1 MDFYLNETYLIE
13 RTSDRVF
20 HFTSV
25 EAMLKILGTNTIYFQ
40 SSLASTS
47 DNKDRKRLFY
57 FSLSRNKD
65 TNFGFNSGAM
75 SNPTE
80 CFVRIEFDGDALN
93 RRYRIK
99 PIDYWQQKS
108 YAARNDDYG
117 NSLYGKGW
125 NKGRSRHS
133 FFEYEDRIMT
143 NDSEMYPAMKYI
155 RRIDVYIAPNNVPDN
170 ISDLATSKTFFYD
183 NINEFNR
190 QSDKVI
196 ENIYDYITSNE
207 STFTPKQTRYG
218 RSDKE
223 IVSGARRFGQLLYGA
238 LNMPIP
244 EIAKLFSK
252 YRLEKYLN
260 VFEIKRDIV
269 RQGSIDKYTLSDI
282 SSGLSSNMHNISRN
296 PNDAS
301 QRFNKMVSD
310 TLRNRGI
317 GSWNELS
324 REVFKSEEDD
334 INYTNLDIPIR
345 CLKVGSKY
353 VLEPDKV
360 SVWKYFPYND
370 RKTLIDNLYTD
381 IINDYGGSGERH
393 SSKDDE
399 HFYKY
404 LQHKL
409 KNDFTVAD
417 FVKLI
422 KKFNIVGMYISEPS
436 EIEWVTMSV
445 SDLWFKY
452 DYKIVDFEGDDIK
465 FSDKLRKL
473 LSIAKKQQ
481 STNES
486 KIRNKN
492 IFESDGGATT
502 LYHSTTFDYI
512 DSIVND
518 DMTLSA
524 KRGGRHGETYGMNW
538 FGTSKKQTN
547 GKPVIIAI
555 DVPNDL
561 FCDSDREGCFRYMND
576 HHVVAND
583 DEVDL
588 KQFNPRIVKYGAIE
602 EDVVENLIERY
613 GDDTDEIRYM
623 MNKINRRYEDIFGD
637 VVTLWDEG
645 EGTTFDYI
653 MRSVR

>member
-25 EAMLKILGTNTIYFQ
+25 DAMEDIMRSNTIYFQ
-40 SSLASTS
+40 SSLASNS

-57 FSLSRNKD
+57 LSLSRNKD
-65 TNFGFNSGAM
+65 TNFGFNSSVM
-75 SNPTE
+75 SNPTR

-93 RRYRIK
+93 RKYRIK
-99 PIDYWQQKS
+99 PIDYWGHKS
-108 YAARNDDYG
+108 YNTRDDDYG
-117 NSLYGKGW
+117 NSRYGKGW
-125 NKGRSRHS
+125 NKSRQQHVD
-133 FFEYEDRIMT
+133 FEYEDRIMT
-143 NDSEMYPAMKYI
+143 NDSEMYPAWKYI
-155 RRIDVYIAPNNVPDN
+155 TRVDVYVSSVDIPDRIMN
-170 ISDLATSKTFFYD
+170 LYSKKTFFYD
-183 NINEFNR
+183 DINEFNR
-190 QSDKVI
+190 QSDK
-196 ENIYDYITSNE
+196 NIKNIFEYLKDKDLVKYRNNTSH
-207 STFTPKQTRYG
+207 G
-218 RSDKE
+218 
-223 IVSGARRFGQLLYGA
+223 GAVAVEFGKLLYGP
-238 LNMPIP
+238 LNMPINK
-244 EIAKLFSK
+244 IANLFRK
-252 YRLEKYLN
+252 YNLEKFLD
-260 VFEIKRDIV
+260 VKKITSWRSQGATDERDICE
-269 RQGSIDKYTLSDI
+269 ITNALSN
-282 SSGLSSNMHNISRN
+282 NMHNISRY
-296 PNDAS
+296 PNETT
-301 QRFNKMVSD
+301 QRVNKMVTD
-310 TLRNRGI
+310 TLRKMGI
-317 GSWNELS
+317 GSWYELKNKVLS
-324 REVFKSEEDD
+324 KKSEEKD
-334 INYTNLDIPIR
+334 IDYANLDIPIR

-370 RKTLIDNLYTD
+370 KKTLIDNLYTD
-381 IINDYGGSGERH
+381 ITNDYGGSGERH

-422 KKFNIVGMYISEPS
+422 KKFNIIGMYISEPS

-473 LSIAKKQQ
+473 LSIAKEQQ

-486 KIRNKN
+486 IRRNKY
-492 IFESDGGATT
+492 IFESDGGTTT
-502 LYHSTTFDYI
+502 LYHSTTFEYI

-518 DMTLSA
+518 GMMMSA
-524 KRGGRHGETYGMNW
+524 KKGGRHGETYGMNW

-561 FCDSDREGCFRYMND
+561 FCESNKEGCFRYMND

-588 KQFNPRIVKYGAIE
+588 TQFNPRIVKYGAITE
-602 EDVVENLIERY
+602 EVLERLIDKY
-613 GDDTDEIRYM
+613 GNDTGEIM
-623 MNKINRRYEDIFGD
+623 FAINRINDRYIDIFGD
-637 VVTLWDEG
+637 VATLCDDSED
-645 EGTTFDYI
+645 TVFDYLLKSLI
-653 MRSVR
+653 